1 MKRRNT
7 QILFGIFLLVFAVSC
22 GQQASETTEI
32 TTEQLAKGVVVEA
45 ACGECMFEL
54 PGESCDL
61 AVKIN
66 GQAYFVDGAEIDG
79 HGDAHAENGMCTTVR
94 KAEVAGE
101 ITDGRF
107 VAKSFNLLPID
118 DAGHDH
124 SHDHSDDGHTHTH

>member
-1 MKRRNT
+1 MKRKNT

-22 GQQASETTEI
+22 GQQASKTTEI
-32 TTEQLAKGVVVEA
+32 TPEQLAKGVVVEA

-66 GQAYFVDGAEIDG
+66 GQAYFVDGAAIDA
-79 HGDAHAENGMCTTVR
+79 HGDAHADDGMCTTVR

-101 ITDGRF
+101 IKDGRF
-107 VAKSFNLLPID
+107 ISKSFNLLPLND
-118 DAGHDH
+118 DGSSHA
-124 SHDHSDDGHTHTH
+124 HDHSDDGHTHEH